1 MASVLLAYA
10 EDKRFAEGAE
20 MRRALAQAELQLS
33 VMPRQQN
40 EVTRNAQLPIDQ
52 NPDPS
57 EFWPVYILIVGF
69 GLAILVFAAFYAL
82 WRAQQVAELSST
94 DQGLSLGR
102 SKERLRSIFDNA
114 GDGICGLNRE
124 GEIIFAN
131 PAAAQ
136 ILGAEA
142 DGLTGDVF
150 VSLLGPQAEMG
161 SLNLSGQTRSHSEL
175 ALKSPDGRELVI
187 DLTATP
193 MRNHEGSVS
202 GTVVIFRDITKR
214 VQTEQELRSANSE
227 LEEFAYRTS
236 HDLRSPL
243 VSAVA
248 LMKTVRGSIEQGR
261 IEAASK
267 GIQLTVSALEGLERL
282 VEDIHEFIR
291 IKSEDEEDAII
302 DFPAMVQGALDRH
315 TYLDGFDRLKIETDF
330 QCDMPFLNKLYRTD
344 LIINNLISNAI
355 KYSDP
360 AQAQPILRV
369 STYSEEGSIF
379 FKVED
384 NGLGIPEDQ
393 REHMFGMFKRFHP
406 KVAFGSGLG
415 LYMVK
420 KNAEIIGARVSYEP
434 CETGSRFVVVF
445 PRKLASHQPA
455 LKHAA

>member
-187 DLTATP
+187 
-193 MRNHEGSVS
+193 
-202 GTVVIFRDITKR
+202 
-214 VQTEQELRSANSE
+214 
-227 LEEFAYRTS
+227 
-236 HDLRSPL
+236 
-243 VSAVA
+243 
-248 LMKTVRGSIEQGR
+248 
-261 IEAASK
+261 
-267 GIQLTVSALEGLERL
+267 
-282 VEDIHEFIR
+282 
-291 IKSEDEEDAII
+291 
-302 DFPAMVQGALDRH
+302 
-315 TYLDGFDRLKIETDF
+315 
-330 QCDMPFLNKLYRTD
+330 
-344 LIINNLISNAI
+344 
-355 KYSDP
+355 
-360 AQAQPILRV
+360 
-369 STYSEEGSIF
+369 
-379 FKVED
+379 
-384 NGLGIPEDQ
+384 
-393 REHMFGMFKRFHP
+393 
-406 KVAFGSGLG
+406 
-415 LYMVK
+415 
-420 KNAEIIGARVSYEP
+420 
-434 CETGSRFVVVF
+434 
-445 PRKLASHQPA
+445 
-455 LKHAA
+455 